1 MGKSNS
7 IEKYGYFWGENFDEE
22 SFLKE
27 ILAICYQKKLL
38 NDNALKKV
46 YFERMELLKEK
57 LKYYTKDESSSVRV
71 EIVES
76 ILKCI
81 DYTIGIYLKSFN
93 NIDLV
98 IREIKNTCL
107 FEILSKGQDLI
118 SEKVLYSKKLLCQ
131 ISKNKLKVDNYSY
144 NDTIDYGIPLFFKEY
159 NSFFAAHEGSGA
171 IDYQLYI
178 DNMNYTGIEYIY
190 NYLETLSLENEFC
203 HKFHISEINNLL
215 KAYSKNCELLLIN
228 IFELVFINSIGMI
241 ICGKELDSLNITSL
255 DRKCI
260 KNKLEKLSLEELKLE
275 LLNSV
280 EKCCKIFC
288 IKNQALIA
296 YMKKSAL
303 KAALLINERIRINRL
318 ESIFLSFNEDSMDEM
333 IQYNDSESMSDYKF
347 KKLSEK
353 IRDCSLVEDKIKL
366 IKDEINSLKDLF
378 DILSAD
384 CLFEDEYIMYFKS
397 LSQMEVVLLS
407 RYIYDLSL
415 ENEYEKEWYSE
426 FNKYISGL
434 SEKEQNKIKKLME
447 RIQL

>member
-7 IEKYGYFWGENFDEE
+7 IEKYDYFAGENLDEE

-27 ILAICYQKKLL
+27 ILGICYQKKLL
-38 NDNALKKV
+38 NDDALRKV
-46 YFERMELLKEK
+46 YYERMELLKEK

-71 EIVES
+71 ETVES

-93 NIDLV
+93 NMELV
-98 IREIKNTCL
+98 IKEIKNTGL
-107 FEILSKGQDLI
+107 FEMLSKGQDLI
-118 SEKVLYSKKLLCQ
+118 GKKVLYSKKLLYQ

-159 NSFFAAHEGSGA
+159 NSFFAAHEGSGS
-171 IDYQLYI
+171 IDYQLHI
-178 DNMNYTGIEYIY
+178 DNMNRTGIEYIY

-203 HKFHISEINNLL
+203 NKFHTSEINKLL
-215 KAYSKNCELLLIN
+215 KAYDKNCELLLIN
-228 IFELVFINSIGMI
+228 IFELVFINSLGMI
-241 ICGKELDSLNITSL
+241 ICGKEPNNLNISNL

-260 KNKLEKLSLEELKLE
+260 KNKLEKLSLEELQLE
-275 LLNSV
+275 LL
-280 EKCCKIFC
+280 KCVKKCSEVLD
-288 IKNQALIA
+288 IKNEALIA

-303 KAALLINERIRINRL
+303 KVALLINESIKINRL
-318 ESIFLSFNEDSMDEM
+318 ESVFLSFKEDNVDEM
-333 IQYNDSESMSDYKF
+333 IQYNDGESMSNAQF
-347 KKLSEK
+347 KKLSEE
-353 IRDCSLVEDKIKL
+353 IRDCSSVEDKIVL
-366 IKDEINSLKDLF
+366 IKDNISSLEDLF

-384 CLFEDEYIMYFKS
+384 CLFEDEYITYFKS

-415 ENEYEKEWYSE
+415 ENEYEKQWYRE
-426 FNKYISGL
+426 FNRYILGL
-434 SEKEQNKIKKLME
+434 NEKEQKEIKELRD

>member
-7 IEKYGYFWGENFDEE
+7 IEKYGYFWGENIDEE

-27 ILAICYQKKLL
+27 ILAICYQKRLL

-46 YFERMELLKEK
+46 YYERMELLKEK

-93 NIDLV
+93 NMDVV

-107 FEILSKGQDLI
+107 FEILSKGQGLI

-159 NSFFAAHEGSGA
+159 NSFFAAHEGSGS

-178 DNMNYTGIEYIY
+178 DNMNRTGIEYIY
-190 NYLETLSLENEFC
+190 NYLETLNLENDFC
-203 HKFHISEINNLL
+203 SKFPIIEINRLL
-215 KAYSKNCELLLIN
+215 KAYDKNSELLLIN
-228 IFELVFINSIGMI
+228 IFELVFINSLGMI
-241 ICGKELDSLNITSL
+241 ICGKEPNSLNISSL

-260 KNKLEKLSLEELKLE
+260 KNKLEKLSLEQLQLE
-275 LLNSV
+275 LL
-280 EKCCKIFC
+280 KCVKKCSEIFN
-288 IKNQALIA
+288 IKNEALIA

-303 KAALLINERIRINRL
+303 KAALLIKESIKINRL
-318 ESIFLSFNEDSMDEM
+318 ESVFLSFNEDDVDEM
-333 IQYNDSESMSDYKF
+333 IQYNDAESMPDSEF
-347 KKLSEK
+347 KKLSEE

-366 IKDEINSLKDLF
+366 IKGKISSLKDLF

-384 CLFEDEYIMYFKS
+384 CLFEDEYITYFKS
-397 LSQMEVVLLS
+397 LSEMETVLLS
-407 RYIYDLSL
+407 RYIYDLSF

-434 SEKEQNKIKKLME
+434 SEKKQNKIKKLME